1 LISNLYR
8 LNFAFLYLYCPALFS
23 QNAQLASTSIGKER
37 CMSAE
42 QLQSLLGYVV
52 AMVATPGPNNL
63 LLMSAGANFG
73 FRRSLPHIFGIVCG
87 CQVLLL
93 AAALGVSRL
102 LTQAPTLMWLLRWTG
117 AAFLVWLA
125 WNLVRTRQLQEAP
138 GAGARP
144 FSFMQAALFQW
155 VNPKAWLMTLT
166 AVASYCNPADFAHSL
181 LIVSLAF
188 GLLGLPLISLWNLGG
203 SSLRQ
208 YLQRDNSL
216 QWFNRGMALLLVASL
231 YPIIA
236 TT

>member
-1 LISNLYR
+1 
-8 LNFAFLYLYCPALFS
+8 
-23 QNAQLASTSIGKER
+23 
-37 CMSAE
+37 
-42 QLQSLLGYVV
+42 LQH
-52 AMVATPGPNNL
+52 ACCIPD
-63 LLMSAGANFG
+63 
-73 FRRSLPHIFGIVCG
+73 R
-87 CQVLLL
+87 
-93 AAALGVSRL
+93 
-102 LTQAPTLMWLLRWTG
+102 
-117 AAFLVWLA
+117 
-125 WNLVRTRQLQEAP
+125 
-138 GAGARP
+138 ARP